1 MKKVFR
7 ALRNAIFGRPL
18 THEEATARREAEA
31 AVHRAAGSAAHR
43 ARSHS
48 VQSQTY
54 WM

>member
-1 MKKVFR
+1 MKRVLVKI
-7 ALRNAIFGRPL
+7 RNAIFGRPL
-18 THEEATARREAEA
+18 THEEASAQRDAEI

-43 ARSHS
+43 ARAHS